1 MKRKCNC
8 AGSCVP
14 VSDVSRREFIGIA
27 GLAVGA
33 SAAAAP
39 PPVTEQEVAAWRK
52 AALQPD
58 KPRVYLSGKHTDAR
72 MHLGGI
78 GTGNFEIG
86 ADGQLTTWQLFNT
99 LRDGEVPFTF
109 GIRTGKAARLL
120 QTAGGPDWPRVK
132 AIEMRGEYPIA
143 RLKFIDPALPVQVEL
158 EAMTPFA
165 PLDTDFSSMP
175 LALFTFRLRN
185 RSKAAQTVDLAAFMQ
200 NPVGYEADGAPKG
213 LTHPRYGGNVNETS
227 VGRQAA
233 ALRMSAR
240 TGAKPT
246 LDKPRRLFTSLSTA
260 ALNQPFD
267 DRPEG
272 LRVFGLEALQEA
284 IASGGDLSDAVVWL
298 EDVSADV
305 NPALLRAC
313 ASAAAAGALVLF
325 SGGLQPLLGA
335 YAAATQGKEFS
346 AERVQPPVVFEDF
359 ESGYGNWTVEGD
371 AFGTE
376 PATGT
381 LPGQQHVSG
390 FMGKRLVNTFLKA
403 DASTG
408 RLTSKPFKVERAFI
422 RMLVGGGSRPT
433 TQVRLQVAGKTVRAA
448 SGRENERL
456 EMVTWDVREFVG
468 KEARIVIADEDTGGW
483 GHINV
488 DQIEFTDMPGS
499 AEALR
504 VLSTLLPVRFAGLP
518 ADGAL
523 PDGRPKLRIEGA
535 TLLAGAVEG
544 AAPNGART
552 VTRTL
557 GKGRVAILLA
567 RLTDPGDLQNVEAR
581 QRAYRDLC
589 ALTGAAYTPPD
600 GRHPGAPGSGELTL
614 LALSPGSTAS
624 ASCGDW
630 GEAWTRFTADGKLD
644 AQGGRTEPTPQGH
657 TVNGAVATR
666 LKLAPGASAEA
677 VFALAWRYPNK
688 YNPAGVPMGTHYS
701 VRWPSIARLEEA
713 VRRDHAAMAQRTR
726 AFRDLFYDATLPY
739 WMLDCLTSQA
749 AISRHIG
756 ITFRIANG
764 DFFGWEGSN
773 GCCQPTCTHVW
784 GYEQSL
790 SRLFPDLARIMR
802 KIDYKHQQ
810 RPDGGVNNRTDV
822 PSPPRPTGE
831 QPFADG
837 HASCILKAYR
847 EALNNPD
854 EAWMREHW
862 PHIKRAVEYLIDR
875 DAAGSDGAANGVLED
890 DQWNTYDEALHGVTT
905 FISGYYLAALR
916 AGEEWAKR
924 VGDQGTA
931 ARFHAVFEKGRAR
944 QVELCWDG
952 EYFRQNLP
960 GYEGMPG
967 EVGPGCM
974 SDQLIGQWWAHQL
987 GLGYIL
993 PEAKV
998 KSALSAVFRHNFKT
1012 DLTGWKHIPRAFA
1025 GDRDKGLIIVTWP
1038 KGGRP
1043 PHVMLYSDEVW
1054 TGIEYQVA
1062 AHLMYEGLISEG
1074 MAVAKGARDRYDGV
1088 PRAPIPRNPWNEI
1101 ECGGHYARAMSSWSM
1116 LLALSGWRADAPAG
1130 LVEFAPRW
1138 TPERFR
1144 APFVAAAGWGS
1155 LRQTRTGTG
1164 QRNEIRVAE
1173 GVLKVS
1179 TLRLAAV
1186 GAVRTATVTCAGKRI
1201 EAAHRMVDG
1210 MVEIALAKPV
1220 EVAAG
1225 RTLAVT
1231 LA

>member
-1 MKRKCNC
+1 
-8 AGSCVP
+8 
-14 VSDVSRREFIGIA
+14 
-27 GLAVGA
+27 
-33 SAAAAP
+33 
-39 PPVTEQEVAAWRK
+39 
-52 AALQPD
+52 
-58 KPRVYLSGKHTDAR
+58 
-72 MHLGGI
+72 
-78 GTGNFEIG
+78 
-86 ADGQLTTWQLFNT
+86 
-99 LRDGEVPFTF
+99 
-109 GIRTGKAARLL
+109 
-120 QTAGGPDWPRVK
+120 VK

-143 RLKFIDPALPVQVEL
+143 RLKFVDPALPVQVEL

-175 LALFTFRLRN
+175 LALFTFRVRN
-185 RSKAAQTVDLAAFMQ
+185 RSRSAQTVDLAAFMQ

-213 LTHPRYGGNVNETS
+213 LEHPRYGGNVNEAS
-227 VGRQAA
+227 VTKQGA

-240 TGAKPT
+240 TGAKPA
-246 LDKPRRLFTSLSTA
+246 LDKPRRIFTSLSTG

-267 DRPEG
+267 DRPEA
-272 LRVFGLEALQEA
+272 LRLFGLEALQEA
-284 IASGGDLSDAVVWL
+284 MAAGGDLSDAVVWL

-305 NPALLRAC
+305 NPALLRSAS
-313 ASAAAAGALVLF
+313 SAAAGGALVLF
-325 SGGLQPLLGA
+325 SGALQPLLGA
-335 YAAATQGKEFS
+335 YAAATQGRDIGS
-346 AERVQPPVVFEDF
+346 ARVEPPTVFEDF
-359 ESGYGNWTVEGD
+359 ESGYRNWTVEGD
-371 AFGTE
+371 AFGKE
-376 PATGT
+376 PAAGT
-381 LPGQQHVSG
+381 LHGQQHVSG
-390 FMGKRLVNTFLKA
+390 FMGKRLVNTFLNA
-403 DASTG
+403 DVSTG
-408 RLTSKPFKVERAFI
+408 RLTSKPFTINRAFVS
-422 RMLVGGGSRPT
+422 MLVGGGSRPT
-433 TQVRLQVAGKTVRAA
+433 TQVRLQVGGKTVRAA
-448 SGRENERL
+448 SGRDNERL
-456 EMVTWDVREFVG
+456 ELVTWDVREFKG

-499 AEALR
+499 IEALQ
-504 VLSTLLPVRFAGLP
+504 VLAGILPARFAGID

-523 PDGRPKLRIEGA
+523 ADGRARLR
-535 TLLAGAVEG
+535 LAGASPTPDAVE
-544 AAPNGART
+544 AVAPNGARMLQ
-552 VTRTL
+552 RPL
-557 GKGRVAILLA
+557 GKGRVAILLGG
-567 RLTDPGDLQNVEAR
+567 LLGPNGPVDVQNR

-589 ALTGAAYTPPD
+589 ALTGTLYTAPE
-600 GRHPGAPGSGELTL
+600 GKHPGAPGTGALSL
-614 LALSPGSTAS
+614 LALSPGSTAA

-630 GEAWTRFTADGKLD
+630 GEAWTRFVTDGKFD
-644 AQGGRTEPTPQGH
+644 AQGGRTEPTPQGR
-657 TVNGAVATR
+657 TLNGALATR
-666 LKLAPGASAEA
+666 VQLAPGASAEA

-688 YNPAGVPMGTHYS
+688 YNPGGVAMGTHYS
-701 VRWPSIARLEEA
+701 VRWPSIAKLEDA
-713 VRRDHAAMAQRTR
+713 VRRGHSAMAQRTR
-726 AFRDLFYDATLPY
+726 GFRDTFYDSTLPY

-847 EALNNPD
+847 EAVNCQD
-854 EAWMREHW
+854 QAWMLEQW
-862 PHIKRAVEYLIDR
+862 PHIKRAVEYLIGR
-875 DAAGSDGAANGVLED
+875 DAATSDAEPNGVLED

-924 VGDQGTA
+924 VGDLATA
-931 ARFHAVFEKGRAR
+931 ARFHSIFERGQAR
-944 QVELCWDG
+944 QVDLCWDG

-993 PEAKV
+993 PEDKV
-998 KSALSAVFRHNFKT
+998 KSALSAVFRHNWKS

-1074 MAVAKGARDRYDGV
+1074 MAVAKAARDRYDGV

-1116 LLALSGWRADAPAG
+1116 LLALSGWRTDAPAG

-1155 LRQTRTGTG
+1155 LRQTRTATSR
-1164 QRNEIRVAE
+1164 RNEIRVVE
-1173 GVLKVS
+1173 GILQVS
-1179 TLRLAAV
+1179 TLRLAAS
-1186 GAVRTATVTCAGKRI
+1186 GTVRTVSVTCAGKRL
-1201 EAAHRMVDG
+1201 EASHRVVDG
-1210 MVEIALAKPV
+1210 MVEITLAKPV